1 MPTTTYALQLWAFA
15 VEFATPEDIP
25 YMPDELSRQ
34 LLSKVL
40 ATKTEMDES
49 VKTQYD
55 DEIIQTW
62 VMLARN
68 KFRSPIYAIVDD
80 VLLNGTSFERDSLRL
95 KVSTALL
102 KRHRLE
108 YVQFGWK

>member
-1 MPTTTYALQLWAFA
+1 
-15 VEFATPEDIP
+15 
-25 YMPDELSRQ
+25 
-34 LLSKVL
+34 
-40 ATKTEMDES
+40 
-49 VKTQYD
+49 
-55 DEIIQTW
+55 
-62 VMLARN
+62 MLARN

-80 VLLNGTSFERDSLRL
+80 VLPNGTSFERDSLRL